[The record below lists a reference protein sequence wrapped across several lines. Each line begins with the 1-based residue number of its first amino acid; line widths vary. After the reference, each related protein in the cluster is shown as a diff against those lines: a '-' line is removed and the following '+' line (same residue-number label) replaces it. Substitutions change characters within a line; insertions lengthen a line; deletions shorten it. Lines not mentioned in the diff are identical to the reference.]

1 MIINRREHMTNF
13 SAKTNELIALQNI
26 LASGV
31 NDMPD
36 VTDHKSNK
44 RINSACD
51 LLEYYVK
58 YSFCGDS
65 TNVTTTNE
73 KLTEYQEYFSYLGNA
88 SNPPDFV
95 IQHGPAVEVKKIQGV

>member
-1 MIINRREHMTNF
+1 MTNF
-13 SAKTNELIALQNI
+13 SAKTNVLIALKNI
-26 LASGV
+26 LVSGV
-31 NDMPD
+31 NARPD
-36 VTDHKSNK
+36 VIDDKSTK
-44 RINSACD
+44 RRKGAGD

-58 YSFCGDS
+58 DSFCGDS

-73 KLTEYQEYFSYLGNA
+73 KLTEYQKYFSYLGNA